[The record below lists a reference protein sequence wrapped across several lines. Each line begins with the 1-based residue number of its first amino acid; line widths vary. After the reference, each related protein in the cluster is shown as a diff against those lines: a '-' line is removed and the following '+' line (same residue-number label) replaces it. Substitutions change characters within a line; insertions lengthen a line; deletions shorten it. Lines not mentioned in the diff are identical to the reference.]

1 MIFPNQ
7 TYIAGGEESYGYMVG
22 DFVRDKDAIT
32 SALVACEV
40 GSECKTNG
48 INLIDYLIEC
58 YIKYG
63 FFKEK
68 LISIEKKGAE
78 GLNEISLIM
87 NKLRNSE
94 IKALDGSKLTTIK
107 DFKSSQEIDQLNGE
121 IKNLDFPKSNVL
133 IFESEDG
140 TTVAAR
146 PSGTEPKIKFYFS
159 VNTSLRSKND
169 YIKVNEKL
177 ENKIDNLSKEFN
189 F

>member
-1 MIFPNQ
+1 
-7 TYIAGGEESYGYMVG
+7 
-22 DFVRDKDAIT
+22 
-32 SALVACEV
+32 
-40 GSECKTNG
+40 
-48 INLIDYLIEC
+48 
-58 YIKYG
+58 
-63 FFKEK
+63 
-68 LISIEKKGAE
+68 
-78 GLNEISLIM
+78 M

-121 IKNLDFPKSNVL
+121 IKNLDFPESNVL

-159 VNTSLRSKND
+159 VNTSLRSKKD